1 MWTVKNFEVTRSTQD
16 VALAHVR
23 SEYNN
28 ERLVF
33 YSENQTNGYGTH
45 GRPWVSSDRSLAASM
60 VFPLKF
66 FLEDNAPK
74 LLPIMFALLEAS
86 KSAPGCFRKNIT
98 HFS

>member
-45 GRPWVSSDRSLAASM
+45 GRPWVS
-60 VFPLKF
+60 
-66 FLEDNAPK
+66 
-74 LLPIMFALLEAS
+74 
-86 KSAPGCFRKNIT
+86 
-98 HFS
+98 